1 MGSTHDS
8 TAFSLTKLAKVLQD
22 PDHLLARSDYW
33 IAGDDAYKG
42 NANSMHGSLLT
53 PYPGKKIGEWKDAY
67 NFFQSSCRISIECTF
82 GEVVVMSWDENPTM
96 SALHHTV
103 RPVRCTLPCTW

>member
-82 GEVVVMSWDENPTM
+82 GEVVVMSWDETP
-96 SALHHTV
+96 L
-103 RPVRCTLPCTW
+103 